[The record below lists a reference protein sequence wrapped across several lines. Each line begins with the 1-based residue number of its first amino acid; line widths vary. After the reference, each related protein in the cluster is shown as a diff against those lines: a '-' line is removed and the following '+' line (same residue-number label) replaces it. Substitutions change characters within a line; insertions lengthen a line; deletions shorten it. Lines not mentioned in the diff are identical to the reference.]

1 MSASLAS
8 SAALR
13 NTAVGT
19 AGKIARSRRAPVTR
33 VFASSRDAAPVE
45 AVELPRRSALALG
58 LAAFASPASPLNIA
72 TTSPAFAEDA
82 AETIGTREWDFKTY
96 KLAAPAVYDE
106 VNVPLANP
114 ANGVASPTV
123 LLLKDT
129 RPAQAGNTIQ
139 LSKQTIPEG
148 GIKSVRDIGT
158 ARETAE
164 KLVAAEE
171 TRKASN
177 PFNKVSPEKAL
188 ENVREKVRDAYERT
202 GPGGLVYYTAEY
214 TKTVATVER
223 VIVSTLVV
231 ADGTLYT
238 LTAEEDKG
246 RFESEMGD
254 ALKACARSFEV
265 GTEGAAAPE
274 PAKKAAPAK
283 KGRK

>member
-8 SAALR
+8 SAALC

-19 AGKIARSRRAPVTR
+19 AGKIARSRRYPVTR

-45 AVELPRRSALALG
+45 AVELPRSSALALG

-96 KLAAPAVYDE
+96 KLTAPAVYDE

>member
-13 NTAVGT
+13 TRVGT
-19 AGKIARSRRAPVTR
+19 AGKIARSRRDPVTR
-33 VFASSRDAAPVE
+33 VFASRDAAPVE

-58 LAAFASPASPLNIA
+58 LAALASPAALNIA
-72 TTSPAFAEDA
+72 TTSPAFAED

-254 ALKACARSFEV
+254 ALKACVRSFEV
-265 GTEGAAAPE
+265 VAEGAAAPE

>member
-13 NTAVGT
+13 TRVGT
-19 AGKIARSRRAPVTR
+19 AGKIARSRRDPVTR
-33 VFASSRDAAPVE
+33 VFASRDAAPVE

-58 LAAFASPASPLNIA
+58 LAALASPAALNIA
-72 TTSPAFAEDA
+72 TTSPAFAED

-148 GIKSVRDIGT
+148 GINSVRDIGT

-177 PFNKVSPEKAL
+177 LFNKVSPEKAL

-254 ALKACARSFEV
+254 ALKACVRSFEV
-265 GTEGAAAPE
+265 VAEGAAAPE

>member
-13 NTAVGT
+13 TRVGT
-19 AGKIARSRRAPVTR
+19 AGKIARSRRDPVTR
-33 VFASSRDAAPVE
+33 VFASRDAAPVE

-58 LAAFASPASPLNIA
+58 LAPLASPAALNIA
-72 TTSPAFAEDA
+72 TTSPAFAED

-148 GIKSVRDIGT
+148 GINSVRDIGT

-265 GTEGAAAPE
+265 VAEGAASPE
-274 PAKKAAPAK
+274 PAAKTPAK

>member
-13 NTAVGT
+13 TRVGT
-19 AGKIARSRRAPVTR
+19 AGKIARSRRDPVTR
-33 VFASSRDAAPVE
+33 VFASRDAAPVE

-58 LAAFASPASPLNIA
+58 LAAIASPASPLNIA
-72 TTSPAFAEDA
+72 TTSPAFAED

-254 ALKACARSFEV
+254 ALKACVRSFEV
-265 GTEGAAAPE
+265 VAEGAASPE
-274 PAKKAAPAK
+274 PAAKTPAK

>member
-13 NTAVGT
+13 TRVGT
-19 AGKIARSRRAPVTR
+19 AGKIARSRRDPVTR
-33 VFASSRDAAPVE
+33 VFASRDAAPVE

-58 LAAFASPASPLNIA
+58 LAALASPAALNIA
-72 TTSPAFAEDA
+72 TTSPAFAED

-148 GIKSVRDIGT
+148 GINSVRDIGT

-265 GTEGAAAPE
+265 VAEGAAAPE
-274 PAKKAAPAK
+274 PAAKTPAK

>member
-13 NTAVGT
+13 TRVGT
-19 AGKIARSRRAPVTR
+19 AGKIARSRRDPVTR
-33 VFASSRDAAPVE
+33 VFASRDAAPVE

-58 LAAFASPASPLNIA
+58 LAPLASPAALNIA

-148 GIKSVRDIGT
+148 GINSVRDIGT

-171 TRKASN
+171 TRKAGN

-265 GTEGAAAPE
+265 VAEGAASPE
-274 PAKKAAPAK
+274 PAAKTPAK

>member
-13 NTAVGT
+13 TRVGT
-19 AGKIARSRRAPVTR
+19 AGKIARSRRDPVTR
-33 VFASSRDAAPVE
+33 VFASRDAAPVE

-58 LAAFASPASPLNIA
+58 LAPLASPAALNIA
-72 TTSPAFAEDA
+72 TTSPAFAED

-265 GTEGAAAPE
+265 VAEGAASPE
-274 PAKKAAPAK
+274 PAAKTPAK

>member
-13 NTAVGT
+13 TRVGT
-19 AGKIARSRRAPVTR
+19 AGKIARSRRDPVTR
-33 VFASSRDAAPVE
+33 VFASRDAAPVE

-58 LAAFASPASPLNIA
+58 LAALASPAALNIA
-72 TTSPAFAEDA
+72 TTSPAFAED

-148 GIKSVRDIGT
+148 GINSVRDIGT

-265 GTEGAAAPE
+265 VAEGAASPE
-274 PAKKAAPAK
+274 PAAKTPAK

>member
-8 SAALR
+8 SAALCNR
-13 NTAVGT
+13 VGT
-19 AGKIARSRRAPVTR
+19 AGKVTRSRRAPVTR

-58 LAAFASPASPLNIA
+58 LAPLASPAALNIA
-72 TTSPAFAEDA
+72 TTSPAFAED

-148 GIKSVRDIGT
+148 GINSVRDIGT

-171 TRKASN
+171 TRKAGN

-265 GTEGAAAPE
+265 VAEGAASPE
-274 PAKKAAPAK
+274 PAAKTPAK

>member
-13 NTAVGT
+13 TRVGT
-19 AGKIARSRRAPVTR
+19 AGKIARSRRDPVTR
-33 VFASSRDAAPVE
+33 VFASRDAAPVE

-58 LAAFASPASPLNIA
+58 LAALASPAALNIA
-72 TTSPAFAEDA
+72 TTSPAFAED

-177 PFNKVSPEKAL
+177 LFNKVSPEKAL

-265 GTEGAAAPE
+265 VAEGAASPE
-274 PAKKAAPAK
+274 PAAKTPAK

>member
-8 SAALR
+8 SAALCNR
-13 NTAVGT
+13 VGT
-19 AGKIARSRRAPVTR
+19 AGKITRSRRAPVTR

-58 LAAFASPASPLNIA
+58 LAPLASPAALNIA
-72 TTSPAFAEDA
+72 TTSPAFAED

-148 GIKSVRDIGT
+148 GINSVRDIGT

-171 TRKASN
+171 TRKAGN

-265 GTEGAAAPE
+265 VAEGAASPE
-274 PAKKAAPAK
+274 PAAKTPAK

>member
-13 NTAVGT
+13 TRVGT
-19 AGKIARSRRAPVTR
+19 AGKIARSRRDPVTR
-33 VFASSRDAAPVE
+33 VFASRDAAPVE

-72 TTSPAFAEDA
+72 TTSPAFAED

-148 GIKSVRDIGT
+148 GINSVRDIGT

-171 TRKASN
+171 TRKAGN

-265 GTEGAAAPE
+265 VAEGAASPE
-274 PAKKAAPAK
+274 PAAKTPAK

>member
-13 NTAVGT
+13 TRVGT
-19 AGKIARSRRAPVTR
+19 AGKIARSRRDPVTR
-33 VFASSRDAAPVE
+33 VFASRDAAPVE

-58 LAAFASPASPLNIA
+58 LAPLASPAALNIA
-72 TTSPAFAEDA
+72 TTSPAFAED

-148 GIKSVRDIGT
+148 GINSVRDIGT

-171 TRKASN
+171 TRKAGN

-265 GTEGAAAPE
+265 VAEGAASPE
-274 PAKKAAPAK
+274 PAAKTPAK

>member
-13 NTAVGT
+13 TRVGT
-19 AGKIARSRRAPVTR
+19 AGKIARSRRDPVTR

-58 LAAFASPASPLNIA
+58 LAALASPASPLNIA
-72 TTSPAFAEDA
+72 TTSPAFAED

-265 GTEGAAAPE
+265 VAEGAAAPE
-274 PAKKAAPAK
+274 PAAKTPAK

>member
-13 NTAVGT
+13 TRVGT
-19 AGKIARSRRAPVTR
+19 AGKIARSRRDPVTR
-33 VFASSRDAAPVE
+33 VFASRDAAPVE

-58 LAAFASPASPLNIA
+58 LAPLASPAALNIA
-72 TTSPAFAEDA
+72 TTSPAFAED

-148 GIKSVRDIGT
+148 GINSVRDIGT

-254 ALKACARSFEV
+254 ALKACVRSFEV
-265 GTEGAAAPE
+265 VAEGAASPE
-274 PAKKAAPAK
+274 PAAKTPAK

>member
-13 NTAVGT
+13 TRVGT
-19 AGKIARSRRAPVTR
+19 AGKIARSRRDPVTR
-33 VFASSRDAAPVE
+33 VFASRDAAPVE

-58 LAAFASPASPLNIA
+58 LAPLASPAALNIA
-72 TTSPAFAEDA
+72 TTSPAFAED

-254 ALKACARSFEV
+254 ALKACVRSFEV
-265 GTEGAAAPE
+265 VAEGAASPE
-274 PAKKAAPAK
+274 PAAKTPAK

>member
-1 MSASLAS
+1 
-8 SAALR
+8 
-13 NTAVGT
+13 
-19 AGKIARSRRAPVTR
+19 VTR

-58 LAAFASPASPLNIA
+58 LAALASPASPLNIA
-72 TTSPAFAEDA
+72 TTSPAFAED

-265 GTEGAAAPE
+265 VAEGAAAPE
-274 PAKKAAPAK
+274 PAAKTPAK

>member
-1 MSASLAS
+1 
-8 SAALR
+8 
-13 NTAVGT
+13 
-19 AGKIARSRRAPVTR
+19 VTR

-58 LAAFASPASPLNIA
+58 LAAIASPASPLNIA

-96 KLAAPAVYDE
+96 KLTAPAVYDE

-254 ALKACARSFEV
+254 ALKACVRSFEV
-265 GTEGAAAPE
+265 VAEGAAAPE

>member
-13 NTAVGT
+13 TRVGT
-19 AGKIARSRRAPVTR
+19 AGKIARSRRDPVTR
-33 VFASSRDAAPVE
+33 VFASRDAAPVE

-58 LAAFASPASPLNIA
+58 LAPLASPAALNIA
-72 TTSPAFAEDA
+72 TTSPAFAED

-148 GIKSVRDIGT
+148 GINSVRDIGT

-171 TRKASN
+171 TRKAGN

-254 ALKACARSFEV
+254 ALKACVRSFEV
-265 GTEGAAAPE
+265 VAEGAAAPE

>member
-13 NTAVGT
+13 TRVGT
-19 AGKIARSRRAPVTR
+19 AGKIARSRRDPVTR
-33 VFASSRDAAPVE
+33 VFASRDAAPVE

-58 LAAFASPASPLNIA
+58 LAALASPAALNIA

-96 KLAAPAVYDE
+96 KLTAPAVYDE

>member
-1 MSASLAS
+1 M
-8 SAALR
+8 
-13 NTAVGT
+13 
-19 AGKIARSRRAPVTR
+19 
-33 VFASSRDAAPVE
+33 
-45 AVELPRRSALALG
+45 
-58 LAAFASPASPLNIA
+58 NIA

-96 KLAAPAVYDE
+96 KLTAPAVYDE